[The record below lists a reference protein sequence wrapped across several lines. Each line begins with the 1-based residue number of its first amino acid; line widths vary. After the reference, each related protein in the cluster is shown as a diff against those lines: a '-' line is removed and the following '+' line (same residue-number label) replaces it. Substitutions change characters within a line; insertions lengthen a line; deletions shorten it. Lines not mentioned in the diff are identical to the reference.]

1 MIAII
6 ETGGKQYL
14 VSEASRVDVEKLGKT
29 AGDPVA
35 FDKVLLISGP
45 KGVRIGQPYLSGA
58 TVQATVEREYR
69 DAKVTVL
76 KYKPK
81 VRYRKKYGHRQTLTR
96 VKIDSIGA

>member
-1 MIAII
+1 MIAIV

-14 VSEASRVDVEKLGKT
+14 VREGSSIDVEKLGMK
-29 AGDPVA
+29 AGDAVT
-35 FDKVLLISGP
+35 FDKVLLVSGP
-45 KGVRIGQPYLSGA
+45 NGVRIGQPYLAG
-58 TVQATVEREYR
+58 TKVKATVEREYR

-96 VKIDSIGA
+96 VKIASIGA